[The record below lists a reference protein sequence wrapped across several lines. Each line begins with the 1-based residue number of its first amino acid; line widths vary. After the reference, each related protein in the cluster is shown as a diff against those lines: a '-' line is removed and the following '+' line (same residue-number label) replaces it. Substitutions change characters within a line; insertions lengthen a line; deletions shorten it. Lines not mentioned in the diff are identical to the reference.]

1 VYLAARSQSKATA
14 AIEKIKAIKSVAQVE
29 YLPMDLAHFQSVRE
43 AAAHILHREKVIDIL
58 VCNAGVITPE
68 TKLTD
73 GGIEMDFQVNYL
85 GI

>member
-1 VYLAARSQSKATA
+1 
-14 AIEKIKAIKSVAQVE
+14 
-29 YLPMDLAHFQSVRE
+29 MDLAHLQSVRE

-68 TKLTD
+68 TELTD